1 MISSGLTR
9 FNVQVLTAQSN
20 NPDGYGRRNSGWT
33 SAGFMRCDVRESM
46 PVEQAFGDGVAAVGS
61 FEVRTR
67 WPNIARLNVRQIDR
81 LVYRSKQLRIN
92 GIRNLDQRNRLAVI
106 DCTEVV

>member
-9 FNVQVLTAQSN
+9 FRLNVLRASANT
-20 NPDGYGRRNSGWT
+20 PDTYGRRLSTFANVGT
-33 SAGFMRCDVRESM
+33 IVADVRESM
-46 PVEQAFGDGVAAVGS
+46 PVEQSYGDGVASVGS

-67 WPNIARLNVRQIDR
+67 WPNVGRLTITAIDR
-81 LVYRSKQLRIN
+81 LLYKGRTLRIN
-92 GIRNLDQRNRLAVI
+92 GIRNLDQANRVAVI

>member
-9 FNVQVLTAQSN
+9 FRLNVLRAPSN
-20 NPDGYGRRNSGWT
+20 TPDSYGRRS
-33 SAGFMRCDVRESM
+33 SAFTNVGTIIADVRESM

-67 WPNIARLNVRQIDR
+67 WPNVGRLTISQIDR
-81 LVYRSKQLRIN
+81 LLYKGRTLRIN
-92 GIRNLDQRNRLAVI
+92 GIRNLDQANRVAVI

>member
-1 MISSGLTR
+1 
-9 FNVQVLTAQSN
+9 
-20 NPDGYGRRNSGWT
+20 
-33 SAGFMRCDVRESM
+33 
-46 PVEQAFGDGVAAVGS
+46 
-61 FEVRTR
+61 
-67 WPNIARLNVRQIDR
+67 

>member
-9 FNVQVLTAQSN
+9 FRLQVLRAATN
-20 NPDGYGRRNSGWT
+20 NPDAYGRRSSSYTNVGT
-33 SAGFMRCDVRESM
+33 FVADVRESM
-46 PVEQAFGDGVAAVGS
+46 PVEQSYGDGVASVGS

-67 WPNIARLNVRQIDR
+67 WPNIGRLIISPIDQ
-81 LVYRSKQLRIN
+81 LLYRGRTLRIN
-92 GIRNLDQRNRLAVI
+92 GIRNLDQANRVAVI